1 LTMLITSFAQ
11 KTIIAIACSLSLM
24 ACGPSREAPPRDT
37 AVSVLNAPAPAATPA
52 PIAQVQRAKK
62 DSSLAEPKMNADVSA
77 EVDSAVAA
85 DKQTA
90 GGIPAAAITTTPAA
104 SIVGAK
110 GRQLVLN
117 ASARFG
123 VKNTYQSALAI
134 EDAVVAN
141 DGYVV
146 NNNIAS
152 KVLQNTTHRGD
163 DGQLVRIAQVS
174 ITGEMVVRVPS
185 HKTQAFLRDIASQ
198 IDALDQRN
206 FAARDVQFDMLR
218 TQLEA
223 LRSNES
229 QTELGQLA
237 RQPGYVSEK
246 GTVLEAR
253 SQAKA
258 ARDEARV
265 VQAQLADQV
274 AFSTIALSLYQPH
287 QLRTT
292 KEPDFESTRFEH
304 RPGFISN
311 LLRALAS
318 GWHGLLSTLVWAV
331 SVWPLWLFLMALTS
345 TVVIYRARRKPK
357 SA

>member
-1 LTMLITSFAQ
+1 MLTTSFAP
-11 KTIIAIACSLSLM
+11 KTIIAMACSLSLM
-24 ACGPSREAPPRDT
+24 ACGPSREAPSST
-37 AVSVLNAPAPAATPA
+37 VEVAQATPAPAAAPT
-52 PIAQVQRAKK
+52 PIAVQQRAKK
-62 DSSLAEPKMNADVSA
+62 DSNMAQDKMRADASA
-77 EVDSAVAA
+77 EVDSAVAPN
-85 DKQTA
+85 KENA
-90 GGIPAAAITTTPAA
+90 GGIPAAAIAATPAA
-104 SIVGAK
+104 SLAGAK
-110 GRQLVLN
+110 GRQLVLT
-117 ASARFG
+117 ASARFS

-152 KVLQNTTHRGD
+152 KVLQDTEHRGD

-185 HKTQAFLRDIASQ
+185 HKTQTFLRDIASQ

-229 QTELGQLA
+229 QNELGQLA

-246 GTVLEAR
+246 GAVLEAR

-265 VQAQLADQV
+265 AQSQLADQV

-292 KEPDFESTRFEH
+292 KEPDFESTSFEH
-304 RPGFISN
+304 RPSFITK
-311 LLRALAS
+311 LQRALAS

-331 SVWPLWLFLMALTS
+331 AVWPLWLFLMAVTS
-345 TVVIYRARRKPK
+345 LVVIYRSRKKPK

>member
-1 LTMLITSFAQ
+1 MLTTSFAQ

-24 ACGPSREAPPRDT
+24 ACGPSREAPSST
-37 AVSVLNAPAPAATPA
+37 VEVAQASPAPAAAPA
-52 PIAQVQRAKK
+52 PVTQAQHAKK
-62 DSSLAEPKMNADVSA
+62 DSNMAQAKMRSDVSA
-77 EVDSAVAA
+77 EADGNVAA
-85 DKQTA
+85 DKETA
-90 GGIPAAAITTTPAA
+90 GGIPAAAIASTPAA
-104 SIVGAK
+104 SIAGAK
-110 GRQLVLN
+110 GRQLVLT

-134 EDAVVAN
+134 EDAVVSN

-152 KVLQNTTHRGD
+152 KVLQDTTHRGD

-174 ITGEMVVRVPS
+174 ITGEMVVRVPN

-229 QTELGQLA
+229 QTELGQLV

-246 GTVLEAR
+246 GAVLEAR

-265 VQAQLADQV
+265 AQSQLADQV

-292 KEPDFESTRFEH
+292 KEPDFESASFEH
-304 RPGFISN
+304 RPGFITN
-311 LLRALAS
+311 LQRALAS
-318 GWHGLLSTLVWAV
+318 GWHGLLATLVGAV
-331 SVWPLWLFLMALTS
+331 SVWPLWLFLMAVAS
-345 TVVIYRARRKPK
+345 AVVVYRSRKKPK

>member
-1 LTMLITSFAQ
+1 MLMNSFAQ
-11 KTIIAIACSLSLM
+11 KTAIAMACSMSLM
-24 ACGPSREAPPRDT
+24 ACGPSREAASST
-37 AVSVLNAPAPAATPA
+37 AEVVQVSSAPAAAPA
-52 PIAQVQRAKK
+52 PIAPQQAAKK
-62 DSSLAEPKMNADVSA
+62 VNLAESKMQADVSA
-77 EVDSAVAA
+77 EVDSAVAT
-85 DKQTA
+85 DKETA
-90 GGIPAAAITTTPAA
+90 GGIPAAAIAATPAA
-104 SIVGAK
+104 SVAGAK
-110 GRQLVLN
+110 GRQLVLT

-123 VKNTYQSALAI
+123 VKNTYQSTLAI

-152 KVLQNTTHRGD
+152 KILRRTTQHSD
-163 DGQLVRIAQVS
+163 DGQLVSDALVS
-174 ITGEMVVRVPS
+174 ITGDMVVRVPS

-223 LRSNES
+223 LRNNES

-246 GTVLEAR
+246 GAVLEAR

-265 VQAQLADQV
+265 AQSQLADQV
-274 AFSTIALSLYQPH
+274 AFSTISLGLYQPD

-292 KEPDFESTRFEH
+292 QEPDFESASFAH
-304 RPGFISN
+304 RPSFITK
-311 LLRALAS
+311 LQRALAS
-318 GWHGLLSTLVWAV
+318 GWHGLLDTPVWAV
-331 SVWPLWLFLMALTS
+331 SVWPLWLFLMAVAS
-345 TVVIYRARRKPK
+345 AVVAVRSRRKLK
-357 SA
+357 AG

>member
-1 LTMLITSFAQ
+1 MLTTSFAQ
-11 KTIIAIACSLSLM
+11 KTIVAVACSLSLM
-24 ACGPSREAPPRDT
+24 ACGPNREAPSST
-37 AVSVLNAPAPAATPA
+37 AEVVQASPLPAAAPA
-52 PIAQVQRAKK
+52 PIAQAQRAKK
-62 DSSLAEPKMNADVSA
+62 GSNLALSEMNADVSTA
-77 EVDSAVAA
+77 TDSAVTT
-85 DKQTA
+85 DKQAA
-90 GGIPAAAITTTPAA
+90 GGIPAAAIASTPAA
-104 SIVGAK
+104 SIAGAK
-110 GRQLVLN
+110 GRQLVLT

-152 KVLQNTTHRGD
+152 KVLQDTTHRGD

-185 HKTQAFLRDIASQ
+185 HKAQAFLRDIASQ

-237 RQPGYVSEK
+237 RQPGYVGEK
-246 GTVLEAR
+246 GAVLEAR

-292 KEPDFESTRFEH
+292 KEPDFESASFEH
-304 RPGFISN
+304 RPGLATN
-311 LLRALAS
+311 LQRSLAS
-318 GWHGLLSTLVWAV
+318 GWHGLLATLVWAV
-331 SVWPLWLFLMALTS
+331 LMWPVWLFLMVIASLVAL
-345 TVVIYRARRKPK
+345 YRSRRK
-357 SA
+357 SRSV